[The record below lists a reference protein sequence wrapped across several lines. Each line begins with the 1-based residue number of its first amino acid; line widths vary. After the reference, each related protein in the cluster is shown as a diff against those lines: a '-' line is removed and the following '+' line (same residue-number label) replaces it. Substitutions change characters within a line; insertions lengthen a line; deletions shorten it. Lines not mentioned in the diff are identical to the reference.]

1 MQSMQKIIANNSTK
15 DFDIYAKSW
24 MDGFNNV
31 DFRWKLML
39 ADFQK
44 TQKWSKKIE
53 NVRKYWKIKNAK
65 YAEKFWCL
73 RVNLNK

>member
-31 DFRWKLML
+31 DFRLKAML
-39 ADFQK
+39 DFQK
-44 TQKWSKKIE
+44 TQKWSKKFE
-53 NVRKYWKIKNAK
+53 NVQKYWK
-65 YAEKFWCL
+65 
-73 RVNLNK
+73 